1 MHQAES
7 SSSSFCLWTG
17 LSLPAALHP
26 ASRRRSCL
34 PLRTDQCFCPMRT
47 FTPLLVRTFRRT
59 SITPSAYHA
68 DGLTPGPFS
77 SKEST
82 ITLSDFAKP
91 LATVRI
97 SEEGSSFAK
106 ASTGHVVEQLRL
118 QINVHLPW
126 SSTLTSLHNGSRCAQ
141 SSSCSIFFF

>member
-1 MHQAES
+1 MDTNFIHLFAS
-7 SSSSFCLWTG
+7 ISVHSWLSFV
-17 LSLPAALHP
+17 
-26 ASRRRSCL
+26 
-34 PLRTDQCFCPMRT
+34 F
-47 FTPLLVRTFRRT
+47 
-59 SITPSAYHA
+59 
-68 DGLTPGPFS
+68 
-77 SKEST
+77 
-82 ITLSDFAKP
+82 LSDFAKP